1 MRTGTLLREV
11 VRNPEAGGGWESMGR
26 APEAGQDGRPEAL
39 TDLPR
44 HLELA
49 DIIDVPAVR
58 ALMDD
63 FYELTGLPMSLV
75 DLEDRVLIGIGWQ
88 DVCMKFHRV
97 HPETA
102 ANCRQSDLV
111 LTQGVRYGEFR
122 AYKCKNGMWDVVTPV
137 LVSDVHVGN
146 VFAGQFFYDD
156 EEPDTV
162 FFEKQAE
169 RYGFDRDDYLRAVL
183 DVPKYSRLKIDTLM
197 RFYVR
202 LAEQIAQVGYY
213 NAVLARS
220 IEERKNTEA
229 ALRESERTLRIV
241 ANNTYDWE
249 FWTDSHLRFLY
260 CSPSCKRVTGYDAAE
275 FVADGT
281 LLLRII
287 HPDDRAAWAAH
298 DRDSTGNV
306 TFRIIRADGTER
318 WIEHLCQEVFAEDG
332 SSLGRRGSNRDIT
345 ERKAAETALL
355 ESEAR
360 YRAEAGSSPD
370 RTAAEGEDLS

>member
-1 MRTGTLLREV
+1 
-11 VRNPEAGGGWESMGR
+11 
-26 APEAGQDGRPEAL
+26 
-39 TDLPR
+39 
-44 HLELA
+44 
-49 DIIDVPAVR
+49 
-58 ALMDD
+58 
-63 FYELTGLPMSLV
+63 MSLV

-88 DVCMKFHRV
+88 DVCMNFHRV
-97 HPETA
+97 HPDTA
-102 ANCRQSDLV
+102 AELQEERPRSHTGSEVWGVSRL
-111 LTQGVRYGEFR
+111 QGN
-122 AYKCKNGMWDVVTPV
+122 NGMWDVVTPV
-137 LVSDVHVGN
+137 HVSDVHVGN

-162 FFEKQAE
+162 FFEKQAR

-241 ANNTYDWE
+241 ADNTYDWE

-260 CSPSCKRVTGYDAAE
+260 CSPSCKRVTGYDSAE

-332 SSLGRRGSNRDIT
+332 SSLGRRGS
-345 ERKAAETALL
+345 K
-355 ESEAR
+355 SR
-360 YRAEAGSSPD
+360 YH
-370 RTAAEGEDLS
+370 